1 MAHYFRKQ
9 HHMCVR
15 VCVCALLG
23 NTSEKFVRIF
33 YEYLNAKTQ
42 MDIHKKWGGGRWE
55 VRATKLK
62 IHANFSHKH
71 SLPPKR
77 RDFPR

>member
-1 MAHYFRKQ
+1 
-9 HHMCVR
+9 MCVR

-42 MDIHKKWGGGRWE
+42 MDIHKKWGEMGSQGD
-55 VRATKLK
+55 K
-62 IHANFSHKH
+62 IKNTCKFFPQTFS
-71 SLPPKR
+71 SPKKT
-77 RDFPR
+77 